1 MKYRIAMWATAG
13 FFVAV
18 WWAILIVIV
27 EPGVI
32 AANPVVW
39 TLARLSCPLVFAS
52 MHFHFGVGLAWVLAS
67 NAAIYGLVGF
77 TVETLRRQLSHAK

>member
-18 WWAILIVIV
+18 WWAILAVIV

-32 AANPVVW
+32 TSNPMVW
-39 TLARLSCPLVFAS
+39 TLARLSCPLVLAS
-52 MHFHFGVGLAWVLAS
+52 SYFHFGVGLFAVLAS
-67 NAAIYGLVGF
+67 NVVVYTLVGAA
-77 TVETLRRQLSHAK
+77 VESFRRQPSHAR

>member
-13 FFVAV
+13 FFVGV
-18 WWAILIVIV
+18 WWAIVCVIV
-27 EPGVI
+27 EPTVM
-32 AANPVVW
+32 ASSPVVW

-52 MHFHFGVGLAWVLAS
+52 VYFHFGVGLSWVLAS

-77 TVETLRRQLSHAK
+77 AVETYRRQLRHAQ